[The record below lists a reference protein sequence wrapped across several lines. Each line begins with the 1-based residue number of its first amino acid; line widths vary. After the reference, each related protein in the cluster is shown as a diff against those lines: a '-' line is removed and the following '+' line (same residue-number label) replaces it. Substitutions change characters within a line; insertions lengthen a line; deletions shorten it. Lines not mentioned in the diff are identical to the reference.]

1 RHSGSDVRRVRARP
15 GSFRFLLIFVNVA
28 GWTEAIPAAHGR
40 PRAALAP
47 VPISGCGSTR
57 ARRISWRCDEYSEC
71 RDPEGKRRLQEGGCP
86 CGADAG
92 EIEPEPGRRARL
104 VHQVLDTRRCPFA
117 QQLTVAFK
125 PGQKGDDLVEFGEA
139 EAGEPAEGK
148 EKCDGA
154 NSSIDLPAERYG
166 QQQERGEPKTAQ
178 RDRCHARIELNLLPL
193 TGSIE
198 SNDIMTIES

>member
-1 RHSGSDVRRVRARP
+1 MLQAGQKQSRPHTVALGQHWRRYRSQGADRHELDAYLG
-15 GSFRFLLIFVNVA
+15 G
-28 GWTEAIPAAHGR
+28 G
-40 PRAALAP
+40 
-47 VPISGCGSTR
+47 
-57 ARRISWRCDEYSEC
+57 DEYSEC